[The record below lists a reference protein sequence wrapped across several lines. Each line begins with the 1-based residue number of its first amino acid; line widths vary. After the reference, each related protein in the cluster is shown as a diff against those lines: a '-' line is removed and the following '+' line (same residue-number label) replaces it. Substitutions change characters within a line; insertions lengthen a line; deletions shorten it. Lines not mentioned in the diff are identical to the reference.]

1 MQTVPSWFF
10 SRRWITTH
18 ISWTKLKINF
28 AYADRPV
35 FRDHGFILC
44 RQFWC
49 RTSPCFTDQ
58 VTLPENLQGGTSSL
72 VGQFLHPISL
82 VQSSRS
88 IQRMQTVQ
96 LLLNK
101 FCLCTGNL
109 DVGPVYASQIRN
121 SRREFEGG
129 TSSLVGQFLHPISLY
144 KAQDPYSACRQS
156 CQIVPKQNFILSKE
170 SGCRT
175 SLCFTDQET
184 QKENF
189 QGEISSLVDQFLHPI
204 SLVQSARSIQ
214 HMQTVQLFQNRF

>member
-96 LLLNK
+96 LFLNK
-101 FCLCTGNL
+101 FCLCAGNL
-109 DVGPVYASQIRN
+109 GAGPVYASQIKKLRKRICKVEPAP
-121 SRREFEGG
+121 SWA
-129 TSSLVGQFLHPISLY
+129 SSYTQYLLY
-144 KAQDPYSACRQS
+144 KAQDTFSACRQS
-156 CQIVPKQNFILSKE
+156 NCS
-170 SGCRT
+170 
-175 SLCFTDQET
+175 
-184 QKENF
+184 
-189 QGEISSLVDQFLHPI
+189 
-204 SLVQSARSIQ
+204 
-214 HMQTVQLFQNRF
+214 

>member
-88 IQRMQTVQ
+88 IQHMQTIQ
-96 LLLNK
+96 LFLNM
-101 FCLCTGNL
+101 FLFSCASNL
-109 DVGPVYASQIRN
+109 DVGTVYASRIRKL
-121 SRREFEGG
+121 RKRICWVEPAPLWA
-129 TSSLVGQFLHPISLY
+129 SSY
-144 KAQDPYSACRQS
+144 
-156 CQIVPKQNFILSKE
+156 
-170 SGCRT
+170 
-175 SLCFTDQET
+175 TDSI
-184 QKENF
+184 F
-189 QGEISSLVDQFLHPI
+189 
-204 SLVQSARSIQ
+204 SLVQSSRSIGSAYSPGGAWSFGCIAPVFASKLIF
-214 HMQTVQLFQNRF
+214 TNSPKSTERYN